1 MSIQRLLWGFL
12 VPFGL
17 AIPVTAQQ
25 LGIITG
31 TALNVVVIDHTRSAP
46 ISGRATFT
54 EDSISFE
61 SSDVVFRLPADEI
74 KAVEYKGTREEFLT
88 FVLAARSKFAN
99 LYPFLCSGRYD
110 AYHRREPLLVM
121 SLAAKEPVDPS
132 VKVAEAL
139 QGWIANRNEAA
150 ARAMV
155 APVNISAAEQAAHP
169 FLGKTTR
176 VVIGRIDNPITG
188 TPAEFVSGLL
198 TFFPERLEFN
208 SRDLNFALPYASI
221 EQVDCAGARET
232 LLTIRIDPRD
242 EFSKLYGK
250 YRLAENYRFVPVV
263 RFSLEMAEE
272 VAPAYKTVQAFQRY
286 MLEVLDARRSS
297 LVGVVGNT
305 GTITR
310 SGPPEAAG
318 AQGTVGRSPATVL
331 LVLDAYYLEKRP
343 GAIMTSL
350 GTC

>member
-1 MSIQRLLWGFL
+1 
-12 VPFGL
+12 
-17 AIPVTAQQ
+17 
-25 LGIITG
+25 
-31 TALNVVVIDHTRSAP
+31 
-46 ISGRATFT
+46 
-54 EDSISFE
+54 
-61 SSDVVFRLPADEI
+61 
-74 KAVEYKGTREEFLT
+74 
-88 FVLAARSKFAN
+88 
-99 LYPFLCSGRYD
+99 
-110 AYHRREPLLVM
+110 
-121 SLAAKEPVDPS
+121 
-132 VKVAEAL
+132 
-139 QGWIANRNEAA
+139 
-150 ARAMV
+150 
-155 APVNISAAEQAAHP
+155 
-169 FLGKTTR
+169 

-221 EQVDCAGARET
+221 EKVDCAGARET
-232 LLTIRIDPRD
+232 FLTIRIDPRD

-250 YRLAENYRFVPVV
+250 YRLIENYRFVPGV

-286 MLEVLDARRSS
+286 MQEVLDARRSS

-310 SGPPEAAG
+310 SGPPEAAS
-318 AQGTVGRSPATVL
+318 AQGSVGRSPATVL

-350 GTC
+350 GKPGELVFRGDGIGFHFREREKLSADCQKAAGNDRIFISGDSIQSAYVRDQKLLPGMTHTMFFVVLKPRPASEAWERLHPFLTAEGELIFTVRNVNESSRVSSLLGRFAASGF